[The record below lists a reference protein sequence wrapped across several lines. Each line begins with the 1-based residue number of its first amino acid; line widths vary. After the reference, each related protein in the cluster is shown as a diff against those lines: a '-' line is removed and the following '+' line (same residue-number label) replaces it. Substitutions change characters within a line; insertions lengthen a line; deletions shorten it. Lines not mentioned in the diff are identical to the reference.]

1 MGTVY
6 LIFGQTHLSPPSN
19 EPRGLS
25 PRGLSH
31 GHEEAAPIKALGVRA
46 HETHGLS
53 LSLTPRALIEAAS
66 SWASGAAAA
75 AGRCHACPAKLPSFW
90 KKLTYS
96 KNATNSADLR
106 MDIACSIHV
115 FFKYVFIISTPHAH
129 YILCVCLM
137 IALWANRNI
146 IIIIISSS
154 SSSIVI
160 INYYYYTAI
169 QWISLETSQN
179 QVRLI
184 SEAPP
189 RLHPTQASN
198 PGLAMPGPPE
208 LGQVTPTWRS
218 TNPQPW

>member
-1 MGTVY
+1 
-6 LIFGQTHLSPPSN
+6 
-19 EPRGLS
+19 
-25 PRGLSH
+25 
-31 GHEEAAPIKALGVRA
+31 
-46 HETHGLS
+46 
-53 LSLTPRALIEAAS
+53 
-66 SWASGAAAA
+66 
-75 AGRCHACPAKLPSFW
+75 
-90 KKLTYS
+90 
-96 KNATNSADLR
+96 

-160 INYYYYTAI
+160 INYYYTAI

-218 TNPQPW
+218 TNPPPWELSRGIKWFQTRISLDGHGMSRIWVRSSKCYRKKPLLVCLICTSTESCTNTATASNQKGHQRNRQQWSNKRKKGDTLPEMMGMQSMDLASHLLQLLF